1 MLSEPD
7 NSALGFPGKLPAS
20 AAAVRVVR
28 IASYRIHHLVVRC
41 SRQLPQSGMIWGAT
55 DSMLLGCVL
64 PWITTTRCHMQA
76 LRTYGAVLEP
86 VTLRGGRDDSGNMP
100 GAAV

>member
-28 IASYRIHHLVVRC
+28 IASYRMHHLVVRC